1 MRGLQFGSKEFWN
14 CFRETCF
21 LRTLV
26 CCRADVFAL
35 KKGLDGPMRRKARL
49 VVCGNYERNMDL
61 NTYAATSRA
70 QSLRAFCAKAALHKL
85 RIPPMTFKEC
95 ICLRGKWGCCSPT
108 TTVELLPGT
117 TLQATGRCMALVDS
131 ATRKLQRRQH
141 LCFKA
146 LASLAAKRTNVCSR

>member
-1 MRGLQFGSKEFWN
+1 MRSCCNLNRKEFGN
-14 CFRETCF
+14 RFRGTCF
-21 LRTLV
+21 LRALV
-26 CCRADVFAL
+26 CCRANRS
-35 KKGLDGPMRRKARL
+35 MRRNARL

-70 QSLRAFCAKAALHKL
+70 QSLRAFCAKAAPHKL

-95 ICLRGKWGCCSPT
+95 ICLPTWKGGCCSPT
-108 TTVELLPGT
+108 TTVELPGT
-117 TLQATGRCMALVDS
+117 ILQATGRCMALVDS
-131 ATRKLQRRQH
+131 ASRKLQRRQH